1 MSVDF
6 IIADR
11 DTPFLFPPSV
21 QEWLPQNHLARFVVD
36 IVTQL
41 NLSSLRSTYA
51 GKGSRPYD
59 PTMLLGM
66 LFYGYAT
73 GVFSSRKLEQASY
86 DSVAFRYIT
95 GNQHPDHDTIAT
107 FRKRFSEEL
116 QGLFV
121 QILTIAHE
129 MGILKLE
136 TVSLDGTKVQANAS
150 KHQALSWQHACKIET
165 QLKEE
170 VKQLWLLADQA
181 DQALLP
187 DGMKIPEELERR
199 EKRLATIAEA
209 KKKIEARAAERYDQE
224 KQAYETKLA
233 ERDKKTKESGR
244 KSGGKPPKPPEAG
257 PKPHDQVNLTDE
269 ESRIMPTSGGGF
281 MQAFNAQACVDITSL
296 LIVAAFTTQQ
306 PNDKQQIEPAIEALE
321 NLPEQLG
328 QVNEI
333 IADTGYFS
341 KSNVEACEEMG
352 INPLIAVGRDKHNQS
367 LENRFS
373 EPEPVANDADSVSKM
388 KHRLKS
394 KEGNATYAKR
404 KSTVEPVF
412 GIIKSVL
419 GYRQFMRRGLEN
431 ANAEW
436 ILISLA
442 WNLKRMHVLAKLPLK
457 IPVMAACKTKSGVH
471 GKQLGG
477 FCYNLCLQSFSMAK
491 RYIKREF
498 EGLFA
503 VSFSIV
509 SPTGC

>member
-1 MSVDF
+1 MSIDF
-6 IIADR
+6 ILADR

-21 QEWLPQNHLARFVVD
+21 QDWLPQNHLARFVVD
-36 IVTQL
+36 IVAQL
-41 NLSSLRSTYA
+41 DLSSLRGCYA

-86 DSVAFRYIT
+86 DSVAFRYLA
-95 GNQHPDHDTIAT
+95 GNQHPDHDTIAM

-129 MGILKLE
+129 MGILKLG

-181 DQALLP
+181 DQSLLP
-187 DGMKIPEELERR
+187 DGMRIPEELERR

-209 KKKIEARAAERYDQE
+209 KKKIEARAAERYEQE
-224 KQAYETKLA
+224 KQAY
-233 ERDKKTKESGR
+233 DKKLVEREKKAKKSGR

-257 PKPHDQVNLTDE
+257 PKAHDQVNLTDE
-269 ESRIMPTSGGGF
+269 ESRIMPISGGGF
-281 MQAFNAQACVDITSL
+281 MQAFNAQACVDTASL

-306 PNDKQQIEPAIEALE
+306 PNDKQQIEPAIEVLG
-321 NLPEQLG
+321 NLPEQLA
-328 QVNEI
+328 QVNDI

-341 KSNVEACEEMG
+341 QSNVEACEEAG
-352 INPLIAVGRDKHNQS
+352 INPLIAVGRDKHNQR
-367 LENRFS
+367 LEDRFS
-373 EPEPVANDADSVSKM
+373 EPEPVAEDADSVTKM
-388 KHRLKS
+388 KYRLRTP
-394 KEGNATYAKR
+394 EGKAIYATR

-436 ILISLA
+436 MLISLA
-442 WNLKRMHVLAKLPLK
+442 WNLKRMHVLANPRIK
-457 IPVMAACKTKSGVH
+457 IPVMAACKAKSGVQ
-471 GKQLGG
+471 GKQWGV
-477 FCYNLCLQSFSMAK
+477 FCGHRYLQWFSMAK
-491 RYIKREF
+491 MHMKRDF
-498 EGLFA
+498 EGLFS
-503 VSFSIV
+503 VSISIG
-509 SPTGC
+509 SPTDC